1 MARRRAR
8 DAVRDIR
15 RPGRTRE
22 AMRDIRRARRV
33 RTVAH
38 MSGARASNLCAHVPM
53 HTSSNG
59 PATERRLF
67 GHEKAAGT
75 MADRTAHTLP

>member
-33 RTVAH
+33 RTVAY

-53 HTSSNG
+53 HTSNNG
-59 PATERRLF
+59 PATERRMF

-75 MADRTAHTLP
+75 TADRPAYTLR

>member
-15 RPGRTRE
+15 R
-22 AMRDIRRARRV
+22 ARHV
-33 RTVAH
+33 RTVAY

-59 PATERRLF
+59 PATERRMF
-67 GHEKAAGT
+67 GHKKAAGT
-75 MADRTAHTLP
+75 TADRPAYTLR